1 MPWTLADILAA
12 TGGELLWGS
21 PRQEASG
28 ISIDSRTIAAG
39 ELFVAIRGEV
49 HDGHRFIPE
58 VLARGAAGVVID
70 RRRRDALPAGA
81 GDPGRAACVA
91 VTDTT
96 RALGDLACF
105 HRRRM
110 PARVIAITGSNGK
123 TSTRRM
129 TAAVVSRRFRTLEAD
144 KNLNNQIGLPLTL
157 FRLAPEHEWAVLE
170 LGTNR
175 PGEIARLT
183 EIATPDIGLITNIG
197 PAHLEGLGSL
207 EGVFA
212 EKSALLRGLAPG
224 GRAVLNAD
232 DLRLGGLLTEMG
244 AAAVGFGL
252 APAAAVRA
260 AGVRHTAAGI
270 DFELILPA
278 ETTAVHLAT
287 HGRFMVANALAA
299 AAAGVLLGLPA
310 VEIAAGLARFTPVAG
325 RLDVSEPGGGIG
337 LIDDTY
343 NANPASLQGALE
355 VLASLRAGHRAILAV
370 ADMRELGAGAAAMH
384 REMGRLAA
392 AAGVD
397 RLFVCGDFSAAVAAG
412 ACAAGMPAAAVT
424 TGTRAEILAAL
435 LAELTPGDWVLV
447 KGSRAMGMEHVIRGI
462 RQWAA
467 DRTRARNEHPLRR

>member
-1 MPWTLADILAA
+1 VTA

-21 PRQEASG
+21 PRQEVSG

-49 HDGHRFIPE
+49 HDAHRFIPE
-58 VLARGAAGVVID
+58 VIARGAAGLVID
-70 RRRRDALPAGA
+70 RRERSALPPELGA
-81 GDPGRAACVA
+81 SGRVACAAVA
-91 VTDTT
+91 DTT
-96 RALGDLACF
+96 RALGDMAAF

-110 PARVIAITGSNGK
+110 TARAIAITGSNGK

-129 TAAVVSRRFRTLEAD
+129 TAAVVSRRFRTLEPE

-157 FRLAPEHEWAVLE
+157 FRLSPEHEWAVLE

-175 PGEIARLT
+175 PGEIARLA
-183 EIATPDIGLITNIG
+183 EIAAPEIGLITNIG

-212 EKSALLRGLAPG
+212 EKSSLLRGLAPD

-232 DLRLGGLLTEMG
+232 DPRLAGLLAQMG
-244 AAAVGFGL
+244 KTAIGFGL
-252 APAAAVRA
+252 APEAAVRA
-260 AGVRHTAAGI
+260 SGVRHSPAGI

-278 ETTAVHLAT
+278 GTAAVHLAA

-299 AAAGVLLGLPA
+299 AAVGVLLGLPPA
-310 VEIAAGLARFTPVAG
+310 EIAAGLARFTPAAG

-343 NANPASLQGALE
+343 NANPASLEGALE
-355 VLASLRAGHRAILAV
+355 VLSSLRQGRRAVLAL
-370 ADMRELGAGAAAMH
+370 ADMRELGSGAAAMH

-392 AAGVD
+392 AAAAD
-397 RLFVCGDFSAAVAAG
+397 RLFICGEFSAEVAAG
-412 ACAAGMPAAAVT
+412 ALAAGMPAAALT
-424 TGTRAEILAAL
+424 TGSRAEIQAAL
-435 LAELTPGDWVLV
+435 LAELRPGDWVLV
-447 KGSRAMGMEHVIRGI
+447 KGSRAMGMEHLVRSI

-467 DRTRARNEHPLRR
+467 DPARARNDHPLRR